1 MLNYNIPNGNLN
13 KLEPNFFEKE
23 KYVIHYELATLLK
36 IRIETKKIYCV
47 LEFNKSQWLKQYV
60 EFNTQK
66 RIEAEKMV
74 DRKKSVA
81 QINEQCCIWK
91 NNVKIRT
98 KWNQYKTCKQQKRL
112 FKMDIQTKVYVA
124 QNISK

>member
-1 MLNYNIPNGNLN
+1 MLILNILNKLKEIHNDYLLAPDETEIKRKVLSNYQLKIAELYNIPNGNLN

-36 IRIETKKIYCV
+36 IRTEAKKIYCV
-47 LEFNKSQWLKQYV
+47 LEFNKSQYV

-74 DRKKSVA
+74 AKL
-81 QINEQCCIWK
+81 E
-91 NNVKIRT
+91 
-98 KWNQYKTCKQQKRL
+98 KRCT
-112 FKMDIQTKVYVA
+112 D
-124 QNISK
+124 